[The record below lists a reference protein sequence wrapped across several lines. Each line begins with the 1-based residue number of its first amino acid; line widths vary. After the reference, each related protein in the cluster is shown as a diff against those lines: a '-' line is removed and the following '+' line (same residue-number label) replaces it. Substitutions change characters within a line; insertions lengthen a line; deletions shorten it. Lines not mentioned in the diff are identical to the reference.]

1 MSRAGKLQSHTVW
14 CKGQFFFSQG
24 QMSASEYVCIFDS
37 DQITKFGGHNNLFKI
52 AVLL

>member
-1 MSRAGKLQSHTVW
+1 MSRAGKPKVTQCGARGS
-14 CKGQFFFSQG
+14 FFFSQG